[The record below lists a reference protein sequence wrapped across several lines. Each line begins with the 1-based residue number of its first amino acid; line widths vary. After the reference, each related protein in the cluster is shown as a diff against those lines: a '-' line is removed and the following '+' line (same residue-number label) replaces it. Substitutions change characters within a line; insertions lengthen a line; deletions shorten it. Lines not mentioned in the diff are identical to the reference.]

1 MGNQELVDKLDAL
14 NKNLEKGVSEI
25 ENEIS
30 DA

>member
-1 MGNQELVDKLDAL
+1 MGNQELVDRLDAL
-14 NKNLEKGVSEI
+14 NRDLAKGVSEI